1 VIYAGID
8 AGSRMIKA
16 VLFDAEGKQIVASG
30 IMDQGVQQDALAQQL
45 FQRLMHDHRLDR
57 RGVLGIVA
65 TGYGRHTVSFADT
78 AVTEITCHAAGVR
91 HHLPDARTITDIGGQ
106 DSKLICLDA
115 KGGVQDFDMNDRC
128 AAGTGCFLEVVARR
142 LGLSLQELGE
152 LAGRSVKPAAISSM
166 CVVFAETEI
175 VGLLAA
181 GAAAED
187 IAAGVQ
193 AAIARRIASM
203 AGRSLESPIIFT
215 GGVAL
220 VPGMRTALQTAFGH
234 PVVVA
239 PEPQMTGALGAAILA
254 SRQ

>member
-1 VIYAGID
+1 MIYAGID
-8 AGSRMIKA
+8 AGSRMIKT
-16 VLFDAEGKQIVASG
+16 VLFDALKKQTMASG
-30 IMDQGVQQDALAQQL
+30 IMDQGVQQGALARQL
-45 FQRLMHDHRLDR
+45 FDRVLQDNRLDR
-57 RGVLGIVA
+57 SAVSRIVA
-65 TGYGRHTVSFADT
+65 TGYGRHAVGFADMV
-78 AVTEITCHAAGVR
+78 VTEITCHAAGVR
-91 HHLPDARTITDIGGQ
+91 YHLPDARTITDIGGQ

-115 KGGVQDFDMNDRC
+115 KGAVQDFDMNDRC

-142 LGLSLQELGE
+142 LGLSLHELGE
-152 LAGRSVKPAAISSM
+152 SAARSAKAAAISSM

-203 AGRSLESPIIFT
+203 AGPQLDSPIIFT

-220 VPGMRTALQTAFGH
+220 VPGMRDVLQAAFGR
-234 PVVVA
+234 PVVVP
-239 PEPQMTGALGAAILA
+239 PEPQMIGALGAAILA